1 MFPMADIKKLESTF
15 RSNNS
20 VTKKIV
26 KELTEIRKALH
37 DTDRKLILDELAP
50 LQTKESPYLP
60 DREFSNPLAVK
71 GNAEETKW
79 KEVKTYE
86 EQRGQWIESNSLEN
100 EHLLVTVNKK
110 KLNII

>member
-1 MFPMADIKKLESTF
+1 MGDIKALNRTF

-26 KELTEIRKALH
+26 EELTEIRKALH
-37 DTDRKLILDELAP
+37 DTDRRLILEELEPYQA
-50 LQTKESPYLP
+50 KNSPYLP
-60 DREFSNPLAVK
+60 DRDYHNPLAVK
-71 GNAEETKW
+71 GNPEETKW
-79 KEVKTYE
+79 KEVPTYE
-86 EQRGQWIESNSLEN
+86 EQRSQWVEHNSMEN

>member
-1 MFPMADIKKLESTF
+1 MADIKKLETSF

-37 DTDRKLILDELAP
+37 DTDRRLILEELEP
-50 LQTKESPYLP
+50 YQTRNSPYLP
-60 DREFSNPLAVK
+60 DRDYSNPLAVQ
-71 GNAEETKW
+71 GNPEETKW
-79 KEVKTYE
+79 KEVPTYE
-86 EQRGQWIESNSLEN
+86 EQRGGWIESNSLEN